1 MRHLEVPIV
10 HPRLVICLSLSIV
23 VGILAAGFA
32 LSAGWSLLWAL
43 PIYSGVG
50 ATTLVATTVLAA
62 LVEDVGGQFLA
73 KPQRGRIEQA
83 HA

>member
-1 MRHLEVPIV
+1 M

-23 VGILAAGFA
+23 AGFGAAGFA
-32 LSAGWSLLWAL
+32 VAAGWSVLWAL

-50 ATTLVATTVLAA
+50 ATTLVASTVLAA
-62 LVEDVGGQFLA
+62 LGEDFASRLPA
-73 KPQRGRIEQA
+73 KSHRPQIEQA